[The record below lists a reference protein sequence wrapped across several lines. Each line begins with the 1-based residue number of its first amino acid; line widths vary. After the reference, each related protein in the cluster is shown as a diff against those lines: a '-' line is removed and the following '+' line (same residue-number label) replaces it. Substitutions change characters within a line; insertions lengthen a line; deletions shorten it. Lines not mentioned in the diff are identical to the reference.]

1 MKRTGLFLTM
11 TLALL
16 PVLSVAQAAR
26 LKMPDFSGLA
36 GKAKESVD
44 ITLDGDTLKMAS
56 GFVGGGKTN
65 DPEFAEAVKS
75 LQGIYLKVFS
85 FDKPGMYSMR
95 DIESVVSQVETQGWK
110 KLMSIRDK
118 DDRVEMWLRTD
129 GADAADSGML
139 FVATEPKELVLIN
152 IVGKVDLQTL
162 AKLQGRMGVPFMP
175 GIPGVRPPAPPA
187 PPAPGARA
195 APPAPPAAPASA
207 AAPAQPAPPAPRVA
221 TQP

>member
-1 MKRTGLFLTM
+1 MKRTGFLL

-56 GFVGGGKTN
+56 GFMGGGGKSN
-65 DPEFAEAVKS
+65 DPEFAEAVKN

-95 DIESVVSQVETQGWK
+95 DIEGVVSQVENQGWK

-118 DDRVEMWLRTD
+118 EDRVEMWLHS
-129 GADAADSGML
+129 DAKDSPADSGML
-139 FVATEPKELVLIN
+139 FVATEPTELVLIN

-175 GIPGVRPPAPPA
+175 GMPGVRPPAPPA
-187 PPAPGARA
+187 PAAPGARGAPPAAPAAPASAAPA
-195 APPAPPAAPASA
+195 APPAPPAPAPAL
-207 AAPAQPAPPAPRVA
+207 
-221 TQP
+221 